1 MGDPKLDVTQNIPIR
16 LTAILIAS
24 VSGSVDTQRLLDG
37 LGVALLD
44 SLRSVPFVASV
55 QTIDVR
61 EVLIPEASRRT
72 Q

>member
-24 VSGSVDTQRLLDG
+24 VNGSADTQKLLDG
-37 LGVALLD
+37 LGAALLD
-44 SLRSVPFVASV
+44 SLRSVSFVASV
-55 QTIDVR
+55 QAIDVR
-61 EVLIPEASRRT
+61 EVLIPEASGRT